1 MTWSILAKDERTGR
15 LGIAVASRFFAV
27 GALVAHTGPAGAVAT
42 QALVNP
48 TYGARGLRLLAEG
61 VAPEMAVATL
71 VGLDA
76 GREHRQVHLIDRDG
90 RGARW
95 TGTAC
100 LPFAGHRAGP
110 GVSVAGNL
118 LSRPSVLEATLETW
132 FARAELPLVPRLLVA
147 MRAGEA
153 EGGDL
158 RGKQSAALV
167 VQGEADWP
175 LLSLRADDHP
185 DPLGELERLYDVAK
199 RSFLPF
205 LGAFPTNARDAG
217 LFDRAEIDRRAA
229 EAVLRL
235 EDEW

>member
-27 GALVAHTGPAGAVAT
+27 GALVAHASPAGAVAT

-48 TYGARGLRLLAEG
+48 TYGPRGLRLLAEG
-61 VAPEMAVATL
+61 VAAEMAVATL

-76 GREHRQVHLIDRDG
+76 GREHRQIHLIDRDG

-118 LSRPSVLEATLETW
+118 LAGPAVLDATLETW
-132 FARAELPLVPRLLVA
+132 LARAELPLVPRLLAA

-153 EGGDL
+153 QGGDL
-158 RGKQSAALV
+158 RGKQSAAVL

-185 DPLGELERLYDVAK
+185 DPLGELERLYEVAK
-199 RSFLPF
+199 RSFVPF
-205 LGAFPTNARDAG
+205 LGVFPKNARDAG
-217 LFDRAEIDRRAA
+217 VVERGEIDRRAA

-235 EDEW
+235 EEEW